1 MSDALDVFHSF
12 LFPHDFVDRG
22 ILYHVEPKQKH
33 SVAKDVAIATR
44 RPSPL
49 PGMFS
54 RLPLPQA
61 LLNIFWTLHIL
72 PNRKLTFSGILQP
85 FGTFRY
91 RLGIHGIEGLAVGII
106 TVLYYNLVDK
116 PWYLTNLMGFGFA
129 YGALQ
134 LMSPTTFTTG
144 TMLLGALLCYDF
156 YMVFKTPMMVIVA
169 KSLDIPIKLL
179 FPRPPDADQDPAS
192 KALSMLGLGDV
203 VLPGIMIGL
212 ALRFDLYLY
221 YLRKQTK
228 SQATEAQ
235 NEPKSAESTTTEPQ
249 TAEMIASASQAGT
262 LIRAPYTPITEAWGD
277 RFWTS
282 TFLSVYST
290 SKSARSYTP
299 RNTFPKP
306 YFTAGLVGYVV
317 GMISTLAAMQIS
329 SHPQPALIYLVP
341 AVLMALWGTAAVRG
355 EINEMWNFSDAA
367 EDEEEAAEKV
377 KKDGKDGEKDG
388 SGSSAAEK
396 KSSTRSSIFSNE
408 RAEERAKAID
418 KYFTAG
424 SPATEKESVAEGSDK
439 SVAKAQRGQTLFSF
453 SIVAPPPYWSDM
465 DKTSGESSKRAEESG
480 EVIKEVST
488 TPHEA
493 GEHVEKKRRIN

>member
-1 MSDALDVFHSF
+1 
-12 LFPHDFVDRG
+12 
-22 ILYHVEPKQKH
+22 
-33 SVAKDVAIATR
+33 
-44 RPSPL
+44 
-49 PGMFS
+49 
-54 RLPLPQA
+54 
-61 LLNIFWTLHIL
+61 
-72 PNRKLTFSGILQP
+72 
-85 FGTFRY
+85 
-91 RLGIHGIEGLAVGII
+91 
-106 TVLYYNLVDK
+106 
-116 PWYLTNLMGFGFA
+116 
-129 YGALQ
+129 
-134 LMSPTTFTTG
+134 
-144 TMLLGALLCYDF
+144 
-156 YMVFKTPMMVIVA
+156 MMVTVA

-212 ALRFDLYLY
+212 ALRFDLYLF
-221 YLRKQTK
+221 YLRKQTRT
-228 SQATEAQ
+228 QTNEVQDEPATAANETEAVTATGS
-235 NEPKSAESTTTEPQ
+235 KS
-249 TAEMIASASQAGT
+249 GT
-262 LIRAPYTPITEAWGD
+262 LIKAPYTPITEAWGD

-282 TFLSVYST
+282 TYLSVYSA

-341 AVLMALWGTAAVRG
+341 AVLTALWGTAAAQG

-367 EDEEEAAEKV
+367 EDEEEAKGKENE
-377 KKDGKDGEKDG
+377 KKDGKDGEKQD
-388 SGSSAAEK
+388 SSTSATEK

-424 SPATEKESVAEGSDK
+424 SPTNEQESVTEGSNK
-439 SVAKAQRGQTLFSF
+439 NLAKAQRGQTLFSF
-453 SIVAPPPYWSDM
+453 SIVAPPSYWSDK
-465 DKTSGESSKRAEESG
+465 DQAESINRAGETG
-480 EVIKEVST
+480 ELVKEVST
-488 TPHEA
+488 APHEA